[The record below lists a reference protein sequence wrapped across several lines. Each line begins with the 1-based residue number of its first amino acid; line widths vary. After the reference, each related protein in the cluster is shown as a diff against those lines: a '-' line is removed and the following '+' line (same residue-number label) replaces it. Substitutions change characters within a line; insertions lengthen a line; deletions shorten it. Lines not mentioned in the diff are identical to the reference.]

1 MSDQKSRRDTLINQL
16 TAARLKP
23 TDRDRLMASIAM
35 AVSDTDLQQVEASLQ
50 DLIAARKPR
59 STDICGKIN
68 DHLGII
74 RLSGKA
80 AYLIKNRAEWSPN
93 TLVEVWYNAA
103 DAKEYLLRKGVE
115 VLEKVQDDNGK
126 TITLDHF
133 KAWRCSSS
141 ADEFAGVIYHP
152 DGPARYQERFNLWNG
167 WGAAPLPGDK
177 HQRFLDLLREGFCAG
192 NATYYDYVLNWLA
205 HLLQKPQERPGTA
218 IAIVSGQGAGKGTL
232 IEILTAMIGEK
243 NCSGD
248 ISNKDLG
255 GNFNS
260 KIANRLLI
268 NLNEATFSGNH
279 EQVEFMKKLITDPTF
294 RVEYKGLEAFDAPNF
309 SRLIVTT
316 NNSNWGR
323 LAIDDRR
330 YLVLEPKEGYPGD
343 REFFTALRREM
354 FEEGGVAHLAH
365 FLRQRNIA
373 DWVPAVLPPRVTGL
387 DTLEDSM
394 KSRSDLFFFYELA
407 GFGQIDGMT
416 VNGEDS
422 AFCCGAKPT
431 FSAFFQAYEAYC
443 SRHRRMEPVAK
454 SKFSIFANK
463 LGCCTIKRNNVTHIK
478 LLEQGELRKAIE
490 AEIKSVV
497 IPWSER
503 FPEARDEE
511 ADEAGI
517 PPYAMARAVKLGKGI
532 ELTH

>member
-1 MSDQKSRRDTLINQL
+1 MSDQKALRATLMAQLQSLPVKPKERDQWLTEIARATTDDELEQIRAELEQKSASHRPKASGIFDKINQL
-16 TAARLKP
+16 
-23 TDRDRLMASIAM
+23 
-35 AVSDTDLQQVEASLQ
+35 
-50 DLIAARKPR
+50 
-59 STDICGKIN
+59 
-68 DHLGII
+68 LGII

-80 AYLIKNRAEWSPN
+80 AYLIKNRAEWSLN
-93 TLVEVWYNAA
+93 TLVETWDNAA

-115 VLEKVQDDNGK
+115 ITEKVQGDNGK
-126 TITLDHF
+126 AITLDHF

-141 ADEFAGVIYHP
+141 ADEYAGVIYHP
-152 DGPARYQERFNLWNG
+152 EGPARYQERFNLWNG
-167 WGAAPLPGDK
+167 WGTDPLPGDK
-177 HQRFLDLLREGFCAG
+177 HHRFLDLLRDGFCAG
-192 NATYYDYVLNWLA
+192 NAVYYEYVLNWLA
-205 HLLQKPQERPGTA
+205 HLLQRPAERPGTA

-232 IEILTAMIGEK
+232 IEVLTAMIGEK

-255 GNFNS
+255 GKFNS

-309 SRLIVTT
+309 SRLIITT
-316 NNSNWGR
+316 NNANWGR
-323 LAIDDRR
+323 LSIDDRR

-365 FLRQRNIA
+365 YLRERNIA
-373 DWVPAVLPPRVTGL
+373 DWVPAILPPRVTGL

-394 KSRSDLFFFYELA
+394 KSQSELFFFFQLA
-407 GFGQIDGMT
+407 GFGQVDSLSP
-416 VNGEDS
+416 NGEAVTTSCGDRPS
-422 AFCCGAKPT
+422 FAHFYRIYEDCCRR
-431 FSAFFQAYEAYC
+431 Q
-443 SRHRRMEPVAK
+443 RHMYPVAK
-454 SKFSIFANK
+454 GKFSTFAK
-463 LGCCTIKRNNVTHIK
+463 RLGCESGKVNNVTLIR
-478 LLEQGELRKAIE
+478 LPGQRQLRQAIE
-490 AEIKSVV
+490 AEIKGFV

-503 FPEARDEE
+503 FVEAKDEE
-511 ADEAGI
+511 ADEVYI
-517 PPYAMARAVKLGKGI
+517 PPCAKAWGINLRKGI

>member
-1 MSDQKSRRDTLINQL
+1 MSDQKSFRDTLINQL

-23 TDRDRLMASIAM
+23 KDRERLMASIAM
-35 AVSDTDLQQVEASLQ
+35 AVSDTDLQQVESALQ
-50 DLIAARKPR
+50 ELIAARKPR
-59 STDICGKIN
+59 ATDIFGKIN
-68 DHLGII
+68 DYLGII

-80 AYLIKNRAEWSPN
+80 AYLIKNRAEWGPN
-93 TLVEVWYNAA
+93 TLVEVWDNAT
-103 DAKEYLLRKGVE
+103 DAKEYLLRKGLEVVE
-115 VLEKVQDDNGK
+115 KGQDDSGK

-133 KAWRCSSS
+133 KAWRGTPT
-141 ADEFAGVIYHP
+141 ADEYAGVIYQP
-152 DGPARYQERFNLWNG
+152 DGPSRYQERFNLWNG
-167 WGAAPLPGDK
+167 WGIAPLPGDK
-177 HQRFLDLLREGFCAG
+177 HHRFLDLLREGFCAG
-192 NATYYDYVLNWLA
+192 NTAYYEYVLNWLA
-205 HLLQKPQERPGTA
+205 HLLQKPVERPKTA

-232 IEILTAMIGEK
+232 IEVLTAMIGEK

-316 NNSNWGR
+316 NNANWGR

-330 YLVLEPKEGYPGD
+330 YLILEPKAGYPED

-354 FEEGGVAHLAH
+354 FDEGGVAHLAH

-373 DWVPAVLPPRVTGL
+373 DWDPAVLPARTTGM

-407 GFGQIDGMT
+407 GFGQIDGMAY
-416 VNGEDS
+416 NGEAP
-422 AFCCGAKPT
+422 AFCCGDKPT
-431 FSAFFQAYEAYC
+431 FSAFFQAYETYC
-443 SRHRRMEPVAK
+443 CRHRRMEPVAK
-454 SKFSIFANK
+454 NKFSTFAHR
-463 LGCCTIKRNNVTHIK
+463 LGCRTVKRNNVTLITLPEK
-478 LLEQGELRKAIE
+478 GELRKAIE
-490 AEIKSVV
+490 AEIKGFQ
-497 IPWSER
+497 IPWAER
-503 FPEARDEE
+503 FPEAMDEDVE
-511 ADEAGI
+511 EVGI
-517 PPYAMARAVKLGKGI
+517 PHCAIARGIKLRKGV